1 MVIGKFIITPLGDGL
16 LSIMIFGNDNVKIC
30 AVEEIEEVLQQIF
43 DKI

>member
-1 MVIGKFIITPLGDGL
+1 MVIGKFIITPMGDGL
-16 LSIMIFGNDNVKIC
+16 FSIKIMGNDNVKIC